1 MRPTMCS
8 IVVPVYQ
15 DPAILDLFLE
25 SLWATVEVKSHLIL
39 INDGSGVETQRTLES
54 WASRPHPLLSVDVVE
69 HQNSLGAAVTRNE
82 ALRRTRGDLVFFA
95 DSDLVLL
102 GGWQNALIDAVIDE
116 PRVGCAGA
124 VLFYPQSGGIQHC
137 GIVFSNDIGRH
148 LYLNAQSE
156 VLDDQCFSVQ
166 AVAFA
171 LCVITREAIEA
182 AGDIDEL
189 FFNAYEDFDYMLR
202 LRSHGFRVS
211 VQPRA
216 RAYHWERR
224 NGRHRTANQKRHLGR
239 FWRTWGNV
247 IEPDLPRF
255 LSRRIQ
261 TVAMPL
267 PRTAMI
273 GFDLCEDR
281 GDRALLWETLARNGL
296 GISGVQDLS
305 CCVNGSDLWLPP
317 ILGRDAHRRPE
328 RFVFAVDNFVQL
340 LGNHYWG
347 ELRRQHRDDDLVV
360 DLYGNVLLFHDIA
373 CRAWPGSKVR

>member
-1 MRPTMCS
+1 MCS

-25 SLWATVEVKSHLIL
+25 SLWATVELQSHLIL
-39 INDGSGVETQRTLES
+39 INDGSGAETQRTLES
-54 WASRPHPLLSVDVVE
+54 WASRPHSLLSVEIAE
-69 HQNSLGAAVTRNE
+69 HQTSLGAAVARNE
-82 ALRRTRGDLVFFA
+82 ALRHTRGDLIFFA

-102 GGWQNALIDAVIDE
+102 RGWQNALIDGVIDE
-116 PRVGCAGA
+116 PRVGCVGA
-124 VLFYPQSGGIQHC
+124 VLLYPQSGGIQHC
-137 GIVFSNDIGRH
+137 GIVFSSDIGRH
-148 LYLNAQSE
+148 LYLNARPE
-156 VLDDQCFSVQ
+156 ILDNHCFDVQ

-171 LCVITREAIEA
+171 LCAITREAIEA
-182 AGDIDEL
+182 VGDIDEL
-189 FFNAYEDFDYMLR
+189 FFNAYEDFDYVLR
-202 LRSHGFRVS
+202 LRSHGFRVV

-216 RAYHWERR
+216 CAYHWERR
-224 NGRHRTANQKRHLGR
+224 NGRHRNANQKRHLGR
-239 FWRTWGNV
+239 FWRTWGND

-261 TVAMPL
+261 TVAMSL
-267 PRTAMI
+267 PPTAII

-281 GDRALLWETLARNGL
+281 GDCALLWETFARNGL
-296 GISGVQDLS
+296 GISSVQDLS
-305 CCVNGSDLWLPP
+305 YCVNGSDLWLPP

-360 DLYGNVLLFHDIA
+360 DLYGNVVLFRDIA